1 MMRGLSAC
9 LLFLGLTQAADVYL
23 SPPGLLPSR
32 LSPHQASQVLAAH
45 LGLDQFEQLS
55 KESAKLG
62 HIFAERDFVASGN
75 HNALLLLVDERYALD
90 VLPPTL
96 LPNFSFNEP
105 SKDYLSAFL
114 KTCTR
119 RATHVFSFIFAS
131 RSVPTQGVPRALDFF
146 SAPTPVNEA
155 FLTEIST
162 LTDYIDTSVD
172 RFAGLQLTSIPQLAL
187 SYGRESESYQLAIR
201 AVRSAIEMA
210 LSDRSVRF
218 ALLTYT
224 PPSAQKRTPQLSQQ
238 SPIPPTVQ
246 QTSTRLPKVCYASED
261 ACLNGTNACSGHG
274 SCLSTSSQEGECFVC
289 SCETTKSESGQTQ
302 IWVGDM
308 CERQDVSS
316 AFVLLVGT
324 VTTLFLLMGGSISLL
339 YAVGSQEFP
348 SILTGGIAGALR
360 KE

>member
-75 HNALLLLVDERYALD
+75 HNALAASH

-162 LTDYIDTSVD
+162 LTDYIDTS
-172 RFAGLQLTSIPQLAL
+172 LAL
-187 SYGRESESYQLAIR
+187 SYGRESESYQLATR

>member
-1 MMRGLSAC
+1 MRGLSTC
-9 LLFLGLTQAADVYL
+9 LLFLGLTRAADVYL
-23 SPPGLLPSR
+23 NPPELLPAH

-45 LGLDQFEQLS
+45 LGLDRFEQMS
-55 KESAKLG
+55 KQSAKLD
-62 HIFAERDFVASGN
+62 HIFTERDFVASGN
-75 HNALLLLVDERYALD
+75 QNALLLLVDERYARD

-105 SKDYLSAFL
+105 SEDYLSAFL
-114 KTCTR
+114 KMCTR
-119 RATHVFSFIFAS
+119 RATHVFSHIFAS
-131 RSVPTQGVPRALDFF
+131 RSVSTQGVPRALDIF

-155 FLTEIST
+155 FLGEIST
-162 LTDYIDTSVD
+162 LTDYIDAHVD
-172 RFAGLQLTSIPQLAL
+172 RFAGLHITSIPRLAV
-187 SYGRESESYQLAIR
+187 SYGRESELYLLATR
-201 AVRSAIEMA
+201 AVRGAVEAA

-224 PPSAQKRTPQLSQQ
+224 SSSAQKRAPQLSQQ
-238 SPIPPTVQ
+238 SPNPATVQ
-246 QTSTRLPKVCYASED
+246 QTSTRLPKVCYASEY
-261 ACLNGTNACSGHG
+261 ACLNGTNACFGHG
-274 SCLSTSSQEGECFVC
+274 SCLSTTTQAGECFVC

-316 AFVLLVGT
+316 PFILLVGT

-339 YAVGSQEFP
+339 YSIGSQGFP
-348 SILTGGIAGALR
+348 SILTGGTAGALR